1 MPQTESVTARKAILM
16 DLEEKVCNPE
26 WMATQDPYIESLIN
40 VKLNEHTSDEL
51 SSYVEQDL
59 NGYYGSECSELELD
73 GKIERLMRIVNG
85 QKKNRYDNC
94 NENLSIL
101 LKKQFDGKVLLAKLN
116 QLKSVP
122 A

>member
-1 MPQTESVTARKAILM
+1 MLQTESVTARKAILM

-26 WMATQDPYIESLIN
+26 WMATQDPYIETLIN
-40 VKLNEHTSDEL
+40 LKLNEHTSDEL
-51 SSYVEQDL
+51 ISYIEHDL
-59 NGYYGSECSELELD
+59 NGYYGSECSEFELD
-73 GKIERLMRIVNG
+73 ANTERLMRIVNG

>member
-26 WMATQDPYIESLIN
+26 WMATQDPYIENLIN

-51 SSYVEQDL
+51 ISYIEHDL
-59 NGYYGSECSELELD
+59 NVYYGSECSELELD